1 LNLYD
6 EVHEKSLIQ
15 NASYSSDNIHGEKH
29 FNAMLIVANTML
41 NLDEFLMK
49 N

>member
-1 LNLYD
+1 MMKSMRNRSYKMLPTPATSFM
-6 EVHEKSLIQ
+6 EK
-15 NASYSSDNIHGEKH
+15 EH